1 MGSVAA
7 LLRSIP
13 YALSAGLLPPLHV
26 LNSLLKTG
34 RSDAGMSGACE
45 WPPFELN
52 DEEWSE
58 LRTALAS
65 DEGTGE
71 SVTYVAPADWVE
83 TPNDWH
89 VWAMEYRHGVP
100 AEEHRR
106 LLAAYESIEAERRAA
121 RARGDE
127 ATALALYTK
136 AFDAAGN
143 LAGFLVSALQRK
155 R

>member
-7 LLRSIP
+7 LLRSMP

-26 LNSLLKTG
+26 LNSLLRTG
-34 RSDAGMSGACE
+34 ISDAGMSGSCE
-45 WPPFELN
+45 WPPFEIT
-52 DEEWSE
+52 DEEWRE
-58 LRTALAS
+58 LEAALAS
-65 DEGTGE
+65 DEGDR
-71 SVTYVAPADWVE
+71 VVYVAPADWVQ
-83 TPNDWH
+83 TPSDWH

-106 LLAAYESIEAERRAA
+106 LLSTYERIEEERRAA

-127 ATALALYTK
+127 ATAIALYTK

-143 LAGFLVSALQRK
+143 LAGFIMGALQRK